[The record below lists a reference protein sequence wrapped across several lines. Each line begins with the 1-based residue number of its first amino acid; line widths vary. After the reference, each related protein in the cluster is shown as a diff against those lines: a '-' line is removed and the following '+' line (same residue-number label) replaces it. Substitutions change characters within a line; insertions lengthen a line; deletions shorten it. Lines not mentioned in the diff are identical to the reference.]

1 MKTKKIII
9 GTMIFFL
16 IVISILVFFEVTEN
30 HFDTICTKKEGELPA
45 RREVI
50 LWNGQNTFLGHK
62 EYPVSIVW
70 FRESARNL
78 WTPHKGF
85 NQASE
90 IKSIINLLNVPEVND
105 PIPELRTRNKLSLIY
120 YLGEPAFLRIVE
132 LYFDIDDG
140 IFTGPKGKSQELGKV
155 LVAKEESGLA
165 RYRYHVPPYD
175 EEFIKRAKE
184 SERRLREAIAKHM
197 AEKEAEAQ
205 GKIEEANKPK

>member
-1 MKTKKIII
+1 MKTKRVII
-9 GTMIFFL
+9 GAIIFFL
-16 IVISILVFFEVTEN
+16 IVISTLVFLEVTEKR
-30 HFDTICTKKEGELPA
+30 FDTICTKKEGSPPA
-45 RREVI
+45 CREVI
-50 LWNGQNTFLGHK
+50 LWNGQNAFLGHK
-62 EYPVSIVW
+62 GYPVSIVW
-70 FRESARNL
+70 FRESARDL

-132 LYFDIDDG
+132 LYFDINDG
-140 IFTGPKGKSQELGKV
+140 VFTGPKGKSQELGKL

-175 EEFIKRAKE
+175 EAFIDRVQE
-184 SERRLREAIAKHM
+184 SQARLRKQVEQLK

-205 GKIEEANKPK
+205 RKIEEAKPE